1 MIPSALSANLTFYIA
16 RTFVILNIAYGIF
29 TGDIPTVGSYMTMM
43 LAVESFKNALNEMFY
58 YVKMQIV
65 SECMQN
71 EFVLFYEENR
81 I

>member
-43 LAVESFKNALNEMFY
+43 LAVESLKNALNEMFY
-58 YVKMQIV
+58 YVKDANSSRNV
-65 SECMQN
+65 CKTNSC
-71 EFVLFYEENR
+71 FF
-81 I
+81 